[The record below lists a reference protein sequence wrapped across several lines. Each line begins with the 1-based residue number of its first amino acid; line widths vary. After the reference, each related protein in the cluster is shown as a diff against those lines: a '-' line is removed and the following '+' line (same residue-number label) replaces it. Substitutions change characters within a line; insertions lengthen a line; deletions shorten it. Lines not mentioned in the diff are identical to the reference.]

1 MARNVVK
8 DYLEYEKQNLKNYI
22 SIITDKKLNNNICDM
37 IIDTYIN
44 IRYFNAYTSVKK
56 NPIDNIEYYVF
67 EKFKKNFVDDNLR
80 KHVVLILDA
89 LIVLRYIVL
98 YEKYCDNEEA
108 KAGLDQYEQ
117 KVYEKYKDTN
127 ILISD
132 LIKDIKTNYRKK
144 EKYINELLS
153 TDFSVDKKDTNI
165 PNVYE
170 TILDNN
176 VHIPDLFSDFAVNR
190 VYNSGTI
197 NEDKMLVY
205 YTLLSRL
212 ILLDMIHYDYDKKYL
227 ISFPESIIDRES
239 KLNNLLS
246 IIDLEYL
253 KEHIVMIISYHD
265 YKEKKDSY
273 DFLIHKGYSFAV
285 IIDEEIKDELV
296 MFNVFSYILV
306 DNEDNEKFFNT
317 FSNVIKI

>member
-22 SIITDKKLNNNICDM
+22 SIITNKKLNNNLCDM
-37 IIDTYIN
+37 IIDTYID

-56 NPIDNIEYYVF
+56 NLIDNIEYYVF
-67 EKFKKNFVDDNLR
+67 EKFKKSFVDDNVR
-80 KHVVLILDA
+80 KNVVLMLDA
-89 LIVLRYIVL
+89 LIVIRYLIL
-98 YEKYCDNEEA
+98 FEKYNKDENA
-108 KAGLDQYEQ
+108 KNGLLQYEQ
-117 KVYEKYKDTN
+117 KVYGKYKDTN
-127 ILISD
+127 ILITD
-132 LIKDIKTNYRKK
+132 LIKDIKTNYHKK
-144 EKYINELLS
+144 EKFLEELLS
-153 TDFSVDKKDTNI
+153 TDFSVDKKETNI
-165 PNVYE
+165 KDVYE

-176 VHIPDLFSDFAVNR
+176 VKIPDLFSDFAVNR

-205 YTLLSRL
+205 YTLLSRM
-212 ILLDMIHYDYDKKYL
+212 ILLDMIDYNYTNKYL
-227 ISFPESIIDRES
+227 ISFPESIIDRDS

-253 KEHIVMIISYHD
+253 KERVVMIISYHD

-285 IIDEEIKDELV
+285 IIDEEVNDDLV
-296 MFNVFSYILV
+296 MFNIFSYILV
-306 DNEDNEKFFNT
+306 ENPLDEKIFNT
-317 FSNVIKI
+317 YNNVIKI

>member
-22 SIITDKKLNNNICDM
+22 SIITNKKLNNNLCDM
-37 IIDTYIN
+37 IIDTYVD
-44 IRYFNAYTSVKK
+44 IRYFNTYTSVKK
-56 NPIDNIEYYVF
+56 NLIDNIEYYVF
-67 EKFKKNFVDDNLR
+67 EKFKKSFVDDNVR
-80 KHVVLILDA
+80 KNVVLMLDA
-89 LIVLRYIVL
+89 LIVIRYLIL
-98 YEKYCDNEEA
+98 FEKYNKDENA
-108 KAGLDQYEQ
+108 KDGLLQYEQ

-127 ILISD
+127 ILITD
-132 LIKDIKTNYRKK
+132 LIKDIKTNYHKK
-144 EKYINELLS
+144 EKFLEELLS
-153 TDFSVDKKDTNI
+153 TDFSVDKKETNI
-165 PNVYE
+165 KDVYE

-176 VHIPDLFSDFAVNR
+176 VRIPDLFSDFAVNR

-205 YTLLSRL
+205 YTLLSRM
-212 ILLDMIHYDYDKKYL
+212 ILLDMIDYNYINKYL
-227 ISFPESIIDRES
+227 ITFPESIIDRDS

-253 KEHIVMIISYHD
+253 KERVVMIISYHD

-285 IIDEEIKDELV
+285 IIDEEVKDDLV
-296 MFNVFSYILV
+296 MFNIFSYILV
-306 DNEDNEKFFNT
+306 ENPLDEKIFNT
-317 FSNVIKI
+317 YNNVIKI

>member
-22 SIITDKKLNNNICDM
+22 SIITNKKLNNNLCDM
-37 IIDTYIN
+37 IIDTYID

-56 NPIDNIEYYVF
+56 NLIDNIEYYVF
-67 EKFKKNFVDDNLR
+67 EKFKKSFVDDNVR
-80 KHVVLILDA
+80 KNVVLMLDA
-89 LIVLRYIVL
+89 LIVIRYLIL
-98 YEKYCDNEEA
+98 FEKYNKDENA
-108 KAGLDQYEQ
+108 KNGLLQYEQ
-117 KVYEKYKDTN
+117 KVYGKYKDTN
-127 ILISD
+127 ILITD
-132 LIKDIKTNYRKK
+132 LIKDIKTNYHKK
-144 EKYINELLS
+144 EKFLEELLS
-153 TDFSVDKKDTNI
+153 TDFSVDKKETNI
-165 PNVYE
+165 KDVYE

-176 VHIPDLFSDFAVNR
+176 VKIPDLFSDFAVNR

-205 YTLLSRL
+205 YTLLSRM
-212 ILLDMIHYDYDKKYL
+212 ILLDMIDYNYTNKYL
-227 ISFPESIIDRES
+227 ISFPESIIDRDS

-253 KEHIVMIISYHD
+253 KERVVMIISYHD

-285 IIDEEIKDELV
+285 IIDEEVKDDLV
-296 MFNVFSYILV
+296 MFNIFSYILV
-306 DNEDNEKFFNT
+306 ENPLDEKIFNT
-317 FSNVIKI
+317 YNNVIKI

>member
-22 SIITDKKLNNNICDM
+22 SIITNKKLNNNLCDM
-37 IIDTYIN
+37 IIDTYID

-56 NPIDNIEYYVF
+56 NLIDNIEYYVF
-67 EKFKKNFVDDNLR
+67 EKFKKSFVDDNVR
-80 KHVVLILDA
+80 KNVVLMLDA
-89 LIVLRYIVL
+89 LIVIRYLIL
-98 YEKYCDNEEA
+98 FEKYNKDENA
-108 KAGLDQYEQ
+108 KNGLLQYEQ
-117 KVYEKYKDTN
+117 KVYGKYKDTN
-127 ILISD
+127 ILITD
-132 LIKDIKTNYRKK
+132 LIKDIKTNYHKK
-144 EKYINELLS
+144 EKFLEELLS
-153 TDFSVDKKDTNI
+153 TDFSVDKKETNI
-165 PNVYE
+165 KDVYE

-176 VHIPDLFSDFAVNR
+176 VKIPDLFSDFAVNR

-205 YTLLSRL
+205 YTLLSRM
-212 ILLDMIHYDYDKKYL
+212 ILLDMIDYNYTNKYL
-227 ISFPESIIDRES
+227 ISFPESIIDRDS

-253 KEHIVMIISYHD
+253 KERVVMIISYHD

-285 IIDEEIKDELV
+285 IIDEEVKDDLV
-296 MFNVFSYILV
+296 MFNIFSYILV
-306 DNEDNEKFFNT
+306 ENPDDEKIFNT
-317 FSNVIKI
+317 YNNVIKI